1 MLIIMIVITIFIVFV
16 IFVKA
21 QSQVVVLTLRN
32 YKHKVTLER
41 STDWSWED
49 ALAIH
54 KPHSKNLKLNVHFNG
69 NRVDPIDCEMKYCN
83 SFLI

>member
-1 MLIIMIVITIFIVFV
+1 MLIIMIVITTFIVFV

-49 ALAIH
+49 ALAI
-54 KPHSKNLKLNVHFNG
+54 
-69 NRVDPIDCEMKYCN
+69 
-83 SFLI
+83 